1 MKNGRIQRDNIPAQ
15 NTRLP
20 LIGKIKVG
28 MKNEKGLPVSLDY
41 FRATGSYAAK
51 FYEVYP
57 ERPDRLQ
64 IIFISDD
71 NLQSCYEEWDG
82 RDKEGRRAGYG
93 DGAEYFLWD
102 YKAKEYRPTTSKEEI
117 TKFSREN
124 NVKWRQVLTI
134 NFIIPAIKGVF
145 GMWQLQTGGDKTSI
159 NAIRNTFDE
168 IKELAG
174 TVVNIPF
181 DLCVKKVTSNKPEA
195 KSVYP
200 VVTLIPN
207 ISQENIE
214 ILRQFLE
221 TGLDVKRQ
229 GILSQEKL
237 LSLGAHQDEIIDVVA
252 TEEGDDSPPAPSEK
266 KIEGLGAVTHETHI
280 DQAQERVRRKIT
292 HAKTKEELQVIY
304 NEEPLLFME
313 DPKTELNV
321 LYTDRLNKL
330 NGNA

>member
-41 FRATGSYAAK
+41 FRATGSYASK

-57 ERPDRLQ
+57 EKPDRVQ

-71 NLQSCYEEWDG
+71 NIQSCYEEWDG

-93 DGAEYFLWD
+93 DGVEYYLWD
-102 YKAKEYRPTTSKEEI
+102 YQAKDYRMTTSKDEVA
-117 TKFSREN
+117 KFSRDN
-124 NVKWRQVLTI
+124 KIRWRQILTI

-195 KSVYP
+195 KSSYP

-214 ILRQFLE
+214 ILRQYLQ
-221 TGLDVKRQ
+221 TGLDIKRQ

-237 LSLGAHQDEIIDVVA
+237 LSLGAHQDEVIDIVA
-252 TEEGDDSPPAPSEK
+252 SEPDDPEEKESPAPAPTIQGDGTNTPQAFS
-266 KIEGLGAVTHETHI
+266 
-280 DQAQERVRRKIT
+280 DQAKERVRRKIT
-292 HAKTKEELQVIY
+292 HAKTKEELQIIY
-304 NEEPLLFME
+304 NEEPLLFMD
-313 DPKTELNV
+313 DPKTELNQ
-321 LYTDRLNKL
+321 LFEKRMNEIR
-330 NGNA
+330 